1 MVRTRR
7 FLAAGCLAVAALLS
21 GCANEYPNTVFNHTS
36 DLNIAVDHLF
46 DRMFLLGT
54 IVFIGVEAALVYT
67 VIKFR
72 RREGSQEPRH
82 VHGNT
87 TIEILWTVIPAVILV
102 FLAIPTVRTIFQ
114 TQAKASADALQVEV
128 VGHQWWWEFRY
139 PQYTR
144 TLPGGKLDTLV
155 TANELYIPAG
165 RTVNFALRTADVLHS
180 FGIPRL
186 AGTRDLIATHTNY
199 LWFTPVDSMAGTVV
213 NGFCREYCG
222 TSHANMRFRTF
233 TVSPR
238 DFEGWVAG
246 QLQLSAAPSPFP
258 PAAAAGA
265 PAQGDSARRAAVDSS
280 AAPATPAPAVAAYV
294 FPRERLPK
302 EALPTDRAPADI
314 RYNDALLAGGD
325 ATRGAQAFL
334 AGGCVGCHAVAGNPV
349 ALGRLG
355 PNLTHV
361 GTRYTLAGA
370 QFPNEPA
377 YLARWIKNA
386 KKMKPGSLMPTL
398 GKGEIDPI
406 TKKPAPTGV
415 LTDQQIADVVAYLQA
430 LK

>member
-1 MVRTRR
+1 
-7 FLAAGCLAVAALLS
+7 
-21 GCANEYPNTVFNHTS
+21 
-36 DLNIAVDHLF
+36 
-46 DRMFLLGT
+46 
-54 IVFIGVEAALVYT
+54 
-67 VIKFR
+67 
-72 RREGSQEPRH
+72 
-82 VHGNT
+82 
-87 TIEILWTVIPAVILV
+87 
-102 FLAIPTVRTIFQ
+102 
-114 TQAKASADALQVEV
+114 
-128 VGHQWWWEFRY
+128 
-139 PQYTR
+139 
-144 TLPGGKLDTLV
+144 
-155 TANELYIPAG
+155 
-165 RTVNFALRTADVLHS
+165 
-180 FGIPRL
+180 
-186 AGTRDLIATHTNY
+186 
-199 LWFTPVDSMAGTVV
+199 
-213 NGFCREYCG
+213 
-222 TSHANMRFRTF
+222 
-233 TVSPR
+233 
-238 DFEGWVAG
+238 
-246 QLQLSAAPSPFP
+246 
-258 PAAAAGA
+258 
-265 PAQGDSARRAAVDSS
+265 
-280 AAPATPAPAVAAYV
+280 VAAYV

-302 EALPTDRAPADI
+302 EALPTDRPPADI